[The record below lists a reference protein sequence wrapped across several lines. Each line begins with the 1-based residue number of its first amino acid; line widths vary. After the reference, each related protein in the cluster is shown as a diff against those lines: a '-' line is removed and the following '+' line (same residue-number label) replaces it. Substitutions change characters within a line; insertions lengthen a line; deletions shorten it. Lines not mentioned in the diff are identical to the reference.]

1 MSLPSRLWSKI
12 CQATTAALIS
22 SGLALYGRNAY
33 TSDRMVDIPGLQG
46 DNHGGTSGN
55 QGTVNLTGGYEFQKG
70 AFKFGPVASVQYVHL
85 ALDSMQEQGP
95 TALTI
100 DSQDQ
105 DSFRSQLG
113 VEGRFVADINTPFGP
128 MSLTPHVSASW
139 QHEYLDSSRGINAQF
154 TGTGGGSFVTQ
165 TDNPDRD
172 AAFIDVGLDATVC
185 KNVTV
190 FVDYET
196 QAGQNNFFAQ
206 SAEGGVKIGF

>member
-1 MSLPSRLWSKI
+1 
-12 CQATTAALIS
+12 
-22 SGLALYGRNAY
+22 
-33 TSDRMVDIPGLQG
+33 
-46 DNHGGTSGN
+46 
-55 QGTVNLTGGYEFQKG
+55 
-70 AFKFGPVASVQYVHL
+70 VASVQYVHL
-85 ALDSMQEQGP
+85 SLDSMQEEGP
-95 TALTI
+95 TALSI
-100 DSQDQ
+100 DSQDE

-113 VEGRFVADINTPFGP
+113 VEGRFNANVATPIGP
-128 MSLTPHVSASW
+128 VSFTPHVSLSW

-154 TGTGGGSFVTQ
+154 IGTGGGSFVTQ

-196 QAGQNNFFAQ
+196 QAGQNNYFAQ

>member
-1 MSLPSRLWSKI
+1 V
-12 CQATTAALIS
+12 
-22 SGLALYGRNAY
+22 NA
-33 TSDRMVDIPGLQG
+33 
-46 DNHGGTSGN
+46 
-55 QGTVNLTGGYEFQKG
+55 
-70 AFKFGPVASVQYVHL
+70 
-85 ALDSMQEQGP
+85 P
-95 TALTI
+95 TARFI
-100 DSQDQ
+100 DDVRLVSQC
-105 DSFRSQLG
+105 LEVG
-113 VEGRFVADINTPFGP
+113 
-128 MSLTPHVSASW
+128 LHVSASW